1 MNTQSGCRAV
11 NHHPNHHQSHHNQH
25 CHHHTNSTHRHK
37 FDSIHTRHDCHHLN
51 HQGGGA
57 QPGGWGVDHCSRPL
71 PLHLPLRHLLP
82 RLYARRGRIIVV
94 VIVVVVVILH
104 IIIRCTRSIYS
115 CSSSRARRNLHFAV
129 FPTQLCLSRGTSC
142 QDRCPINLLSKCN

>member
-57 QPGGWGVDHCSRPL
+57 QSGGRGVDHSTRPL
-71 PLHLPLRHLLP
+71 PLHLPLRHFLP

-115 CSSSRARRNLHFAV
+115 CSSFRVRRSQHFAV
-129 FPTQLCLSRGTSC
+129 FPMQLYHSRGASC
-142 QDRCPINLLSKCN
+142 QDRY